1 MEVTFCCHQ
10 KFNYKSKPDHDYE
23 ISLPIRGLKSIG
35 SFQTL
40 SRKNLKTSKKRM
52 RKDLFYQSHKKK
64 SKLKA
69 LSRKNLKTSE
79 KTMRESLFN
88 QCHKKSSKLKAL
100 SRRNPRPSKKSM
112 RKHTSMQSLWTSRKN
127 IRKTLCIQNMWASRR
142 VSLQESSQKVT
153 ISILQW
159 QRQLM
164 IQRGSWSVQ
173 AHLDPLSMGQL
184 QLFLP
189 PFYSFPRA
197 FRHNLPRNQ
206 DWCRPQILLPPL
218 FQEVFQNP
226 FQSLPLLPS
235 DILKNQLN
243 VQSVP
248 TGQSTK
254 TSRSI

>member
-52 RKDLFYQSHKKK
+52 RKDLFYQSLKKK

-69 LSRKNLKTSE
+69 LSRQNLKTSE

-88 QCHKKSSKLKAL
+88 HRFKKRSKLKAL
-100 SRRNPRPSKKSM
+100 LRRNPKPSKKSM

-127 IRKTLCIQNMWASRR
+127 IRKTLSIQSLWNFLR
-142 VSLQESSQKVT
+142 VSRKQSSQ
-153 ISILQW
+153 ILTTSRLE
-159 QRQLM
+159 RQLM
-164 IQRGSWSVQ
+164 NQRGKWTVQ
-173 AHLDPLSMGQL
+173 AHLDPLSIRQL

-206 DWCRPQILLPPL
+206 DWCRPKILLPPL
-218 FQEVFQNP
+218 F
-226 FQSLPLLPS
+226 
-235 DILKNQLN
+235 
-243 VQSVP
+243 
-248 TGQSTK
+248 
-254 TSRSI
+254 